1 MYWKYVFCLEKS
13 RVCLGFGGNIPMSV
27 VFEKT
32 RAALLIGVVLFYPT
46 IVYLNHRTFR
56 SDVYFTVSFVI
67 TGISLAYNG

>member
-1 MYWKYVFCLEKS
+1 
-13 RVCLGFGGNIPMSV
+13 MSV